1 MIMENDN
8 HYVDNNET
16 FREIRQGI
24 IDAIYGRNMQT
35 VFAVLRDIFIMTL
48 AQCPPQVRWNV
59 MNNFRRDIGRM
70 LTEANEMATAVQ
82 KDPSLVRRPGI

>member
-1 MIMENDN
+1 
-8 HYVDNNET
+8 
-16 FREIRQGI
+16 
-24 IDAIYGRNMQT
+24 
-35 VFAVLRDIFIMTL
+35 
-48 AQCPPQVRWNV
+48 